1 MARRSGYTP
10 FMADPV
16 RKQPAGGVLDDD
28 PFFYG
33 SRWISVRL
41 PDGRLVDQEIPLT
54 PDDLL
59 DPQPGDQ
66 VTQSD
71 KHFELVTWLF
81 RLLKGHFDS
90 REDIKVVGDLKMIWG
105 IPKLRKPSP
114 DVAVIPKIRD
124 KHKERE
130 SFDVQREG
138 TRPCLIIEVVSS
150 KDAETRR
157 NDYERKVEIY
167 ERAGIPEYLIC
178 DPPTRFTRG
187 LLLLTGYRLG
197 MDGRY
202 RLIDPDELGFFH
214 SETTD
219 LLFGI
224 AEDRSTLLVIDAKT
238 GERLLLADKEATQ
251 EAEERAREAEE
262 RAHKEAQ
269 ARKMAEER
277 VRREAE
283 ARKAA
288 EQQARREAE
297 ARKASEER
305 AQSEIEARET
315 MAAELARLRA
325 ELDRLKNF

>member
-1 MARRSGYTP
+1 LTTARRSLYTVS
-10 FMADPV
+10 MADPV

-41 PDGRLVDQEIPLT
+41 PDGRLVDQQIPLT

-71 KHFELVTWLF
+71 RHFELMTWLF
-81 RLLKGHFDS
+81 RLLKRHFDS
-90 REDIKVVGDLKMIWG
+90 REDIKVVGDMKMIWG
-105 IPKLRKPSP
+105 IPKLSEPSP
-114 DVAVIPKIRD
+114 DVAVIPEIRD

-130 SFDVQREG
+130 SFDVQQEG

-157 NDYERKVEIY
+157 NDYEKKVEIY
-167 ERAGIPEYLIC
+167 ERAGISEYLIC

-187 LLLLTGYRLG
+187 RLLLTGYRLG
-197 MDGRY
+197 LDGRY
-202 RLIDPDELGFFH
+202 RRIEPDERGFLH
-214 SETTD
+214 SETAD

-224 AEDRSTLLVIDAKT
+224 AEDRRTLLVIDAIT
-238 GERLLLADKEATQ
+238 GERLLADEEATQ
-251 EAEERAREAEE
+251 EAEERA
-262 RAHKEAQ
+262 
-269 ARKMAEER
+269 
-277 VRREAE
+277 RREAE

-288 EQQARREAE
+288 EQRARAAE
-297 ARKASEER
+297 QR
-305 AQSEIEARET
+305 AQSEIEAREA
-315 MAAELARLRA
+315 MAAENARLRA
-325 ELDRLKNF
+325 EIERLKNS

>member
-1 MARRSGYTP
+1 
-10 FMADPV
+10 MADPV

-41 PDGRLVDQEIPLT
+41 PDGRIVDEQIPLT

-71 KHFELVTWLF
+71 RHVEMMIWLF
-81 RLLKGHFDS
+81 RLLKRHFVS
-90 REDIKVVGDLKMIWG
+90 REDIKVTCDMKMIWG
-105 IPKLRKPSP
+105 IPKLSEPSP

-130 SFDVQREG
+130 SFDVKKEG
-138 TRPCLIIEVVSS
+138 TRPCLIVEVVSS

-157 NDYERKVEIY
+157 NDYENKVQIY

-178 DPPTRFTRG
+178 DPPTRFTKGR
-187 LLLLTGYRLG
+187 LLLTGYRLG
-197 MDGRY
+197 LNGRY
-202 RLIDPDELGFFH
+202 RRIEPDERGFLH

-224 AEDRSTLLVIDAKT
+224 AEDRRTLLVIDAIT
-238 GERLLLADKEATQ
+238 GERLLADEEAIQ
-251 EAEERAREAEE
+251 EAEERA
-262 RAHKEAQ
+262 
-269 ARKMAEER
+269 
-277 VRREAE
+277 RREAE

-288 EQQARREAE
+288 EQQARAAVEH
-297 ARKASEER
+297 
-305 AQSEIEARET
+305 AQNETEAREA

-325 ELDRLKNF
+325 ELDRLRNS

>member
-1 MARRSGYTP
+1 MARRSDYTP
-10 FMADPV
+10 SMADPI
-16 RKQPAGGVLDDD
+16 RKQPAGGVLEDD

-59 DPQPGDQ
+59 DPQLGDQ

-71 KHFELVTWLF
+71 QHLEMMIWLF
-81 RLLKGHFDS
+81 RLLKRHFES
-90 REDIKVVGDLKMIWG
+90 REDIKVTGDMKMIWG
-105 IPKLRKPSP
+105 IPKLSEPSP
-114 DVAVIPKIRD
+114 DVAVIPNIRD

-130 SFDVQREG
+130 SFDVQQEG

-157 NDYERKVEIY
+157 NDYENKVQIY

-178 DPPTRFTRG
+178 DPPTRFTKDR
-187 LLLLTGYRLG
+187 LLLTGYSLG
-197 MDGRY
+197 RDGKY
-202 RLIDPDELGFFH
+202 RRIEPDERGFFH

-224 AEDRSTLLVIDAKT
+224 AEDRRTLLVIDSIT
-238 GERLLLADKEATQ
+238 GKRLLADEEAAQ
-251 EAEERAREAEE
+251 EAEERA
-262 RAHKEAQ
+262 
-269 ARKMAEER
+269 
-277 VRREAE
+277 RREAE

-288 EQQARREAE
+288 EQ
-297 ARKASEER
+297 R
-305 AQSEIEARET
+305 AQSEIEAREAIET
-315 MAAELARLRA
+315 ELARLRA
-325 ELDRLKNF
+325 ELERLKSS

>member
-1 MARRSGYTP
+1 
-10 FMADPV
+10 MADPV

-41 PDGRLVDQEIPLT
+41 PDGRLVDQQIPLT

-71 KHFELVTWLF
+71 RHFELMTWLF
-81 RLLKGHFDS
+81 RLLKRHFDS
-90 REDIKVVGDLKMIWG
+90 REDIKVVGDMKMIWG
-105 IPKLRKPSP
+105 IPKLSEPSP
-114 DVAVIPKIRD
+114 DVAVIPEIRD

-130 SFDVQREG
+130 SFDVQQEG

-157 NDYERKVEIY
+157 NDYEKKVEIY

-178 DPPTRFTRG
+178 DPPTRFTSGR
-187 LLLLTGYRLG
+187 LLLTGYRLG
-197 MDGRY
+197 MNGRY
-202 RLIDPDELGFFH
+202 RRIEPDERGFLH

-224 AEDRSTLLVIDAKT
+224 AGNRRTLLVIDAIT
-238 GERLLLADKEATQ
+238 SERLLADEEATQ
-251 EAEERAREAEE
+251 DAEERA
-262 RAHKEAQ
+262 
-269 ARKMAEER
+269 
-277 VRREAE
+277 RREAE

-288 EQQARREAE
+288 
-297 ARKASEER
+297 EER
-305 AQSEIEARET
+305 AQSEIEAREA

-325 ELDRLKNF
+325 ELDRLKDS